1 MMIAWKLTTDF
12 NEQRHLFFEKIE
24 TDYII
29 ESFICSC
36 GHTDFITKH
45 PQQELKYICEKCE
58 NTKFY
63 DANSA
68 WRNIVH
74 FLYQNLDLK
83 FSYEYD
89 IQSDDNAINSLYVT
103 KIPKSIDFSSRK
115 VKYSKKP
122 VYSLT
127 LAIDGDLKENYSLR
141 FEQKILSQL
150 KSNLTQYINKNSCFN
165 IPDSGDKNL
174 TLKMASFF
182 LKNQHLKDFDFYYWD
197 DIEKLQKKE
206 ISISNALRLISNNSK
221 AKSVKKAV
229 YQNYIKQLD
238 DNGRFDSTFVEVFS
252 NNIQD
257 VNILSKLLQLKLEYS
272 MYSNIDKEGLD
283 EIIVF
288 LKRHYSE
295 KQLFK
300 FFSSKE
306 FNSNH
311 YLFRD
316 AVSEFLYDKDVIE
329 NKFRKVTCKVQA
341 LHDEFVRCSREER
354 HKDMQNQRLAYSKEE
369 LKPCIEANTYYVK
382 LPKTGK
388 ELFDWADE
396 LHNCMAGYFE
406 MIKNN
411 ETIIYCFFQEGIL
424 VFAVEICDNEI
435 VQASGKYNANL
446 TIGENQVLTKWFE
459 LFFSKNKKRL
469 ENVA

>member
-89 IQSDDNAINSLYVT
+89 IQSDDDTINSLYVT
-103 KIPKSIDFSSRK
+103 RIPKSIDFSSRK
-115 VKYSKKP
+115 VIYSNKP

-165 IPDSGDKNL
+165 IPDSGENDFTISNVQ
-174 TLKMASFF
+174 FF
-182 LKNQHLKDFDFYYWD
+182 LKHKNLKDFDFYYWA
-197 DIEKLQKKE
+197 DIDRLQTSQIYIKSALSFLLNSRKEKSLKRALAQNYKIQLQESKTFYSNFISVFITHIEDINILVQCLELQFISKMYS
-206 ISISNALRLISNNSK
+206 SISTTGLQELI
-221 AKSVKKAV
+221 
-229 YQNYIKQLD
+229 
-238 DNGRFDSTFVEVFS
+238 G
-252 NNIQD
+252 
-257 VNILSKLLQLKLEYS
+257 
-272 MYSNIDKEGLD
+272 
-283 EIIVF
+283 F
-288 LKRHYSE
+288 LKEHYKD
-295 KQLFK
+295 KQILGLFK
-300 FFSSKE
+300 NGNSENDLELLRDSINQYSYSKGIIQSSFQKVKCKLNTIHDELLRCEIEMNKEQRVDAKLSYTSKE
-306 FNSNH
+306 LSYCHLVDN
-311 YLFRD
+311 YQ
-316 AVSEFLYDKDVIE
+316 V
-329 NKFRKVTCKVQA
+329 
-341 LHDEFVRCSREER
+341 
-354 HKDMQNQRLAYSKEE
+354 M
-369 LKPCIEANTYYVK
+369 
-382 LPKTGK
+382 LPNNAQ
-388 ELFDWADE
+388 ELFEWADT
-396 LHNCMAGYFE
+396 LHNCLTGYFRD
-406 MIKNN
+406 IQSKYTVVYGFFTN
-411 ETIIYCFFQEGIL
+411 EVLQ
-424 VFAVEICDNEI
+424 FAVEINEGQI
-435 VQASGKYNANL
+435 VQQSAKYN
-446 TIGENQVLTKWFE
+446 IVLNDAELKTVKKWFDMH
-459 LFFSKNKKRL
+459 KK
-469 ENVA
+469 EK